1 VAVPYFQTTPIRFIF
16 NIFTA
21 QILHLFWGCIIV
33 SHITPTIITKSGW
46 DQMTL
51 AKWRTEE
58 FSNTPAAASAALD
71 EVEQFI
77 RENAPWLD
85 MDMER

>member
-1 VAVPYFQTTPIRFIF
+1 M
-16 NIFTA
+16 
-21 QILHLFWGCIIV
+21 
-33 SHITPTIITKSGW
+33 SHITPTIITKSG